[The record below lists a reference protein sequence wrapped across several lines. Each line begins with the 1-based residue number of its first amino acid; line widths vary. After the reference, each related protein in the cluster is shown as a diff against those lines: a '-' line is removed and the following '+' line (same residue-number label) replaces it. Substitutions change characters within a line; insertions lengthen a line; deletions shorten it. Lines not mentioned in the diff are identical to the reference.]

1 MGARLVRPDAAAE
14 RLTLPEHNNWVLT
27 PDPDGVFDRPSI
39 KQLPQPSLEPSE
51 VLVAVEATGL
61 NFWDVFRSL
70 GFIEEGNLGREL
82 CGHVLEIGSEV
93 SNVAVGDR
101 VVGLGFG
108 AFGPQ
113 MITHQELVAPAPE
126 GVSASA
132 LATIPSAFVSAEL
145 SYRYSGLE
153 PGDRVLIHAGAGG
166 VGLAAIQLAQA
177 AGAEV
182 FATASAP
189 KRQYLK
195 SLGVKHLFD
204 SRTTD
209 FGQQILEAT
218 SGEGV
223 DVVLN
228 SLTSEGFIDASLL
241 CLARGGRFVELA
253 RRDILT
259 PEEMADI
266 RPDVSYDI
274 LELDVLKKTD
284 PEWVGEV
291 LRDIMARIANQE
303 LKPLIHS
310 RWPMAEAGT
319 ALSFMRSARH
329 VGKIVLTPQPLST
342 GSLRND
348 RTYLVTGGLGG
359 IGIAVAEWLAEHGA
373 GTIILNGRRDPD
385 P

>member
-1 MGARLVRPDAAAE
+1 MDHRASTDEIAQDVKNIGQTALAVAQGIADSDVTPAKGVWFLTEGGQVLERENSGELSGSILWGLGKVMALEASHLQPRMIDLDPNGSGTLTELVDELMFPDQENHIAYRSGRRMGARLVRPDAAAE

-126 GVSASA
+126 GISASG

-189 KRQYLK
+189 KRQYQ
-195 SLGVKHLFD
+195 V
-204 SRTTD
+204 
-209 FGQQILEAT
+209 I
-218 SGEGV
+218 
-223 DVVLN
+223 
-228 SLTSEGFIDASLL
+228 
-241 CLARGGRFVELA
+241 GRQ
-253 RRDILT
+253 T
-259 PEEMADI
+259 P
-266 RPDVSYDI
+266 
-274 LELDVLKKTD
+274 
-284 PEWVGEV
+284 
-291 LRDIMARIANQE
+291 LR
-303 LKPLIHS
+303 
-310 RWPMAEAGT
+310 
-319 ALSFMRSARH
+319 
-329 VGKIVLTPQPLST
+329 QP
-342 GSLRND
+342 N
-348 RTYLVTGGLGG
+348 
-359 IGIAVAEWLAEHGA
+359 H
-373 GTIILNGRRDPD
+373 
-385 P
+385 